1 MIRRLLLPH
10 RIGRIVVLALSLIAG
25 AVVAT
30 IDAAPIWTL
39 IVLAC
44 LAWSVL
50 IVFVLRGEPVHQ

>member
-10 RIGRIVVLALSLIAG
+10 LIGRITVLTLSLVAG
-25 AVVAT
+25 VIVAT
-30 IDAAPIWTL
+30 IDSAPMWKL

-50 IVFVLRGEPVHQ
+50 IVFVLRGEKVHQ